1 MAATKRGEPR
11 EKDLSPVP
19 DRPKEINQILDEQ
32 IATSLKE
39 FNRSNL
45 GLFISSFSAG
55 LEIAFSVLLM
65 ASVITLFYDSLSHE
79 SMTLA
84 LALCYPVGFIFV
96 IIGRSELFTEH
107 TSLAI
112 LPVLN
117 GSVSI
122 KSLLALWG
130 IVYAGNI
137 IGGLVSAILITFIGT
152 QIGFVNFE
160 SFAIL
165 SEKLTSHNWY
175 VILFSAILAGWMMGL
190 LGWLIT
196 SSQETLSRIFMVILV
211 TAIIGLAGL
220 HHCIVGSVE
229 LLTGLLS
236 GHGPGFAEYIN
247 VQFWSTVGNII
258 GGTFFVAILK
268 FSHVRVN

>member
-1 MAATKRGEPR
+1 MAKKSKGEPK

-65 ASVITLFYDSLSHE
+65 GTIFSLFSDSLSPE
-79 SMTLA
+79 ALTLVIG
-84 LALCYPVGFIFV
+84 LCYPVGFIFV

-117 GSVSI
+117 GSVKI
-122 KSLLALWG
+122 INLMGLWG

-137 IGGLVSAILITFIGT
+137 LGGFISAVLITFIGT
-152 QIGFVNFE
+152 EIGFVNFE
-160 SFAIL
+160 SFAYL
-165 SEKLTSHNWY
+165 SHKLMAHDWY
-175 VILFSAILAGWMMGL
+175 VIIFSAVLAGWMMGL

-196 SSQETLSRIFMVILV
+196 SSQDTLSRIFMVILV
-211 TAIIGLAGL
+211 TAIIGIGGL

-229 LLTGLLS
+229 LFTGMLS
-236 GHGPGFAEYIN
+236 GQGVGAMDYLN
-247 VQFWSTVGNII
+247 VQFWSTIGNIL
-258 GGTFFVAILK
+258 GGTIFVSILK